1 LLLFLLLLLL
11 LMCTLDGWEEDQE
24 VGFHVNVALVCSCA
38 CLCCARMREPPPRLP
53 CAEWEYNNYRDGEVQ
68 EMVELYMARGF
79 DEADAREVGATPS
92 HASSSTHS
100 GTRALCLNTTPPPYF
115 ARP

>member
-1 LLLFLLLLLL
+1 
-11 LMCTLDGWEEDQE
+11 M
-24 VGFHVNVALVCSCA
+24 VGGRWFSTSTSPWGAHVLAFAVHA
-38 CLCCARMREPPPRLP
+38 CVNPRLP

-79 DEADAREVGATPS
+79 DEADAREVGAAPS
-92 HASSSTHS
+92 RASCSTHS